1 MPDFKPSRYHTEGK
15 LHVAIHGKL
24 SQFNSRNTDNPI
36 VLDYI
41 RSIDPSKSR
50 LRDIMIND
58 INSMNQMN
66 IIPPSFK
73 SIMHDNTIMWCGLI
87 ESMVFND
94 KLFNLF
100 YSEYSGVLDRVVNT
114 TIDTGDSIIYREYK
128 TGFSIFHTA
137 AKLRLISRLM
147 CDADKTIG
155 QKITGLDAELTYILK
170 CYRELGKVFN
180 DGNELLINYI
190 EDFSGTY
197 LIDYI
202 TAYVDEVVNSSL
214 F

>member
-1 MPDFKPSRYHTEGK
+1 MPDFKPTPHHTDGK
-15 LHVAIHGKL
+15 LHIAIHGKL
-24 SQFNSRNTDNPI
+24 THFDPRHTNNPI
-36 VLDYI
+36 VLDYL
-41 RSIDPSKSR
+41 SMIDPSRSR
-50 LRDIMIND
+50 LRDILVADVNTITP
-58 INSMNQMN
+58 IS

-73 SIMHDNTIMWCGLI
+73 AITHDNTIMWCGLI

-100 YSEYSGVLDRVVNT
+100 YSEYSGMLDRVVNT
-114 TIDTGDSIIYREYK
+114 TIDSGDSIIYREYK
-128 TGFSIFHTA
+128 TGYSIFHTA

-147 CDADKTIG
+147 NDIDKTIG
-155 QKITGLDAELTYILK
+155 QKITGLDDELTYILK
-170 CYRELGKVFN
+170 CYGELGKVFN
-180 DGNELLINYI
+180 NGNELLITYI

-197 LIDYI
+197 LIDYV